1 MLNELVKAAGNKTK
15 LERKKFV
22 YAKKNIFLV
31 GWFGYNK
38 KNFEICGTEKE
49 EKKKKNSAETFIREN
64 VARIL
69 KHPSAV

>member
-15 LERKKFV
+15 QERKKFV
-22 YAKKNIFLV
+22 YAKKYFL
-31 GWFGYNK
+31 GWLIRLQQK
-38 KNFEICGTEKE
+38 KIRNLWNRERRKKE
-49 EKKKKNSAETFIREN
+49 KNSAETFIREN